1 MFCEYQLKEKT
12 IKETN
17 TLRLNNTFLNKQ
29 QVTEE
34 IKREIK
40 KFLEINE
47 NENMTTQNL
56 LDAAK
61 PVLKGKFIAI
71 QSYFKKQ
78 EKHQKDNLTLHLKQV
93 GKKGEENKQASKKKT
108 KNKKPKLVEGKK
120 SLAEINEK
128 EMKDAIGKINK
139 TKSRFFEKI
148 KWTNT

>member
-1 MFCEYQLKEKT
+1 MF
-12 IKETN
+12 
-17 TLRLNNTFLNKQ
+17 LNNQ
-29 QVTEE
+29 QITEE
-34 IKREIK
+34 IKRKIEK
-40 KFLEINE
+40 YLETND

-56 LDAAK
+56 WDAAK
-61 PVLKGKFIAI
+61 AVLRGRFIAI
-71 QSYFKKQ
+71 ASYLKKQ
-78 EKHQKDNLTLHLKQV
+78 EKNQKDNLTLHLKQV

-148 KWTNT
+148 KWTNTQNHQENKREELNQQNQK